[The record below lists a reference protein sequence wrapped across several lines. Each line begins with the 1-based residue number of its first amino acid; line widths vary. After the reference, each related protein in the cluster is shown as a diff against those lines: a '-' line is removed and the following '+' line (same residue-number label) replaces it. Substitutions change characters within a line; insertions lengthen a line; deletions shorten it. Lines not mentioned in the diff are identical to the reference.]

1 MHPIHIILLLS
12 LILAPSSRS
21 QTVLPLWDGPPPGA
35 VTDEPQR
42 FAPDRGDG
50 VRRLTHVSRP
60 TLTVYLAPGPQQPTQ
75 PPAPLVVVCPGG
87 GYRILALDKEGA
99 HVAAWLNSLGLHA
112 AVLHYRV
119 PDNRAGALLDAR
131 RAMQKVREH
140 AQAWNADPQRIIML
154 GFSAGAHLTA
164 ACAATADRPAATAL
178 IYPAYLSTRHHVEL
192 VDTLTVDAHTPPAF
206 IVQTRDDK
214 NHYRSALAYAAA
226 LSNADRPVELHLFAN
241 GGHGY
246 GLEDHG
252 HPVNDWPRLFEL
264 WMRDTKLLGSK
275 AP

>member
-1 MHPIHIILLLS
+1 MHNTLIILLLS
-12 LILAPSSRS
+12 LALAHPSHS
-21 QTVLPLWDGPPPGA
+21 QTVLPLWDGPPPGV
-35 VTDEPQR
+35 VTDQSQR
-42 FAPDRGDG
+42 FTPDRGDG

-60 TLTVYLAPGPQQPTQ
+60 TLTLYLAPGPQHPAQQ
-75 PPAPLVVVCPGG
+75 PAPLVIVCPGG

-99 HVAAWLNSLGLHA
+99 DVAAWLNRMGLHA

-131 RAMQKVREH
+131 RAVQLAREH
-140 AQAWNADPQRIIML
+140 AHAWNVDPQRIVML

-164 ACAATADRPAATAL
+164 ACAATPDRPDATAL
-178 IYPAYLSTRHHVEL
+178 IYPAYLSAKKTVQL

-214 NHYRSALAYAAA
+214 SHYRSALAYAAA
-226 LSNADRPVELHLFAN
+226 LSNADRPVELHLFHQ

-246 GLEDHG
+246 ALQDHG
-252 HPVNDWPRLFEL
+252 HPVNDWPRLCEL
-264 WMRDTKLLGSK
+264 WMRDTGLLD
-275 AP
+275 